1 MAFITDPISDMIVRI
16 KNANGRKHKTVLIP
30 HSKLKMQILEI
41 IEKEGF
47 IAGFQVVENE
57 KSSVKKDILV
67 TLKYKG
73 NERVITDIKR
83 ISKPGL
89 RVYTSVDTIPSV
101 QSGFGVAI
109 ISTPKGL
116 LTDKEARKENVGGEV
131 LAYIW

>member
-16 KNANGRKHKTVLIP
+16 KNANTRKHKIVTMP
-30 HSKLKMQILEI
+30 HSNLKMQILSI
-41 IEKEGF
+41 IKKEGYISEF
-47 IAGFQVVENE
+47 KVVDDK
-57 KSSVKKDILV
+57 KSDVKKEIV
-67 TLKYKG
+67 VVLKYKG

-89 RVYTSVDTIPSV
+89 RIYASVDTIPSV

-109 ISTPKGL
+109 ISTSKGL

-131 LAYIW
+131 IAYIW

>member
-1 MAFITDPISDMIVRI
+1 MAFISDPISDMIVRI
-16 KNANGRKHKTVLIP
+16 KNANARKHKTVSMP
-30 HSKLKMQILEI
+30 HSNLKMKLLSIIKNEGYITKFEENDLGNNKKEI
-41 IEKEGF
+41 I
-47 IAGFQVVENE
+47 
-57 KSSVKKDILV
+57 V

-89 RVYTSVDTIPSV
+89 RVYVAVEEVPTV

-109 ISTPKGL
+109 ISTSKGL

-131 LAYIW
+131 IAYIW

>member
-1 MAFITDPISDMIVRI
+1 MAFINDPISDMIVRI
-16 KNANGRKHKTVLIP
+16 KNANARKHRVVSMP
-30 HSKLKMQILEI
+30 HSKLKMKILSIIKDEGYITKFEEVDLGNNKKEI
-41 IEKEGF
+41 
-47 IAGFQVVENE
+47 V
-57 KSSVKKDILV
+57 V

-89 RVYTSVDTIPSV
+89 RVYVPVEHVPTV

-109 ISTPKGL
+109 LSTSKGL

-131 LAYIW
+131 IAYIW

>member
-1 MAFITDPISDMIVRI
+1 MAFINDPISDMIVRI
-16 KNANGRKHKTVLIP
+16 KNANARKHSTVSMP
-30 HSKLKMQILEI
+30 HSKLKMKLLSIIKNEGYITKFEEVALNNNKKEI
-41 IEKEGF
+41 
-47 IAGFQVVENE
+47 V
-57 KSSVKKDILV
+57 V

-89 RVYTSVDTIPSV
+89 RVYVPVEEVPHV

-109 ISTPKGL
+109 ISTSKGL

-131 LAYIW
+131 IAYIW